1 MTWQMTKFISL
12 RSLSKQLIMFRESN
26 YFSFAEPGNSQ
37 VQRIKV
43 CFSDVQHQREHKKHG
58 VIVYHCQPI

>member
-12 RSLSKQLIMFRESN
+12 RSLSN